1 MSFHENINSNGLTLE
16 RYTDTA
22 SKDTRMFIPIVL
34 NNAEGHSPLD
44 FKCHIATHSL
54 YIVHDSHTFYSEC
67 VCLVYEE
74 YEIYIREMIIRGI

>member
-1 MSFHENINSNGLTLE
+1 MKTSIQMASHLNAILIHCNPVLWIS
-16 RYTDTA
+16 TA

-54 YIVHDSHTFYSEC
+54 YIVHDSILFIQS
-67 VCLVYEE
+67 VFV
-74 YEIYIREMIIRGI
+74 